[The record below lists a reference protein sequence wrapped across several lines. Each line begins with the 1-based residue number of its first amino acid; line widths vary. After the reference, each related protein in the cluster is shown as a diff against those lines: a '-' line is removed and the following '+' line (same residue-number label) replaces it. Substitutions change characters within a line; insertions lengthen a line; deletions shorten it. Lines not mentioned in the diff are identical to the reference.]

1 MREERN
7 KAESVPARSEER
19 RPRRSRSREA
29 FRQRQKELAESRGQ
43 EKRAQENGG
52 QEKRV
57 QENKLQENRVQDT
70 PGTGEDRTHGGQPG
84 YDGQGTFNTQGK
96 GPFDKFL
103 SWKTAALVLI
113 LAVAVLAGVYVYKAL
128 GYRNTYFP
136 HTVINGMDV
145 SGKTVEEVKELIAS
159 GVNGYGLVLK
169 LRDEEQEPAY
179 TPPRPIAVDDQVELP
194 GVKMAATVLAVNGD
208 GTLLLQAG
216 RMKMTV
222 KAQQVRLLEGAPNK
236 SKPAPSPSAATL
248 NTVSRASSELDIR
261 GYETLEAESV
271 VENYLDSAVMAKL
284 GTVTIIHG
292 KGTGALRKAVHEILK
307 RNKAV
312 KSFRLGRYG
321 EGEAGVTVVELK

>member
-1 MREERN
+1 MEKGKENARAKGEAEAKRIVRQAQQQAEEIFAQLDQLR
-7 KAESVPARSEER
+7 KE
-19 RPRRSRSREA
+19 
-29 FRQRQKELAESRGQ
+29 QQKQA
-43 EKRAQENGG
+43 N
-52 QEKRV
+52 V
-57 QENKLQENRVQDT
+57 QALNDAVRDHL
-70 PGTGEDRTHGGQPG
+70 
-84 YDGQGTFNTQGK
+84 
-96 GPFDKFL
+96 
-103 SWKTAALVLI
+103 KTA
-113 LAVAVLAGVYVYKAL
+113 
-128 GYRNTYFP
+128 
-136 HTVINGMDV
+136 
-145 SGKTVEEVKELIAS
+145 EEQLH
-159 GVNGYGLVLK
+159 

-222 KAQQVRLLEGAPNK
+222 KAQQVRLLEGAPK
-236 SKPAPSPSAATL
+236 KFKPAPSPSAATL

>member
-136 HTVINGMDV
+136 HTVTNGMDV

-169 LRDEEQEPAY
+169 LRDEEQETINGEKIGLHTVFDGSLEEIIRQQNPFRWPRYLLKGPSYDIKTMIAY
-179 TPPRPIAVDDQVELP
+179 DAD
-194 GVKMAATVLAVNGD
+194 ALAQ
-208 GTLLLQAG
+208 TLGGL
-216 RMKMTV
+216 
-222 KAQQVRLLEGAPNK
+222 
-236 SKPAPSPSAATL
+236 SCFDS
-248 NTVSRASSELDIR
+248 SRAVLPS
-261 GYETLEAESV
+261 GNHQQGAAGCCAGV
-271 VENYLDSAVMAKL
+271 
-284 GTVTIIHG
+284 HG
-292 KGTGALRKAVHEILK
+292 KGELDHTSAAGRC
-307 RNKAV
+307 ND
-312 KSFRLGRYG
+312 KSSGDHR
-321 EGEAGVTVVELK
+321 E

>member
-43 EKRAQENGG
+43 EKRVQENGG

-70 PGTGEDRTHGGQPG
+70 PGTGEDRTHGGQPEN
-84 YDGQGTFNTQGK
+84 DGQGTFNTQGK

-113 LAVAVLAGVYVYKAL
+113 LAVAVLAGIYAYKAL

-145 SGKTVEEVKELIAS
+145 SGKTVGEVKETHSLRRKRVRACT
-159 GVNGYGLVLK
+159 K
-169 LRDEEQEPAY
+169 LRTRAETITGEKNRSSY
-179 TPPRPIAVDDQVELP
+179 
-194 GVKMAATVLAVNGD
+194 GV
-208 GTLLLQAG
+208 
-216 RMKMTV
+216 
-222 KAQQVRLLEGAPNK
+222 
-236 SKPAPSPSAATL
+236 
-248 NTVSRASSELDIR
+248 
-261 GYETLEAESV
+261 
-271 VENYLDSAVMAKL
+271 
-284 GTVTIIHG
+284 
-292 KGTGALRKAVHEILK
+292 
-307 RNKAV
+307 
-312 KSFRLGRYG
+312 
-321 EGEAGVTVVELK
+321 